1 MLFWVGSTWEKIMRR
16 VFLTLLLTILSIHS
30 HASEK
35 AVAKMHG
42 YLVKVQFSYRD
53 GNKDF
58 NTHHEIIVNEDNQDW
73 IPLTTGKE
81 GVALI
86 GKLHKVEKGIFTTEC
101 MVVDTASMPVS
112 IQRMGIVS
120 ELGKTAEIKSE
131 YLQQKVKIS
140 LLATPTEYTQGPAIA
155 E

>member
-1 MLFWVGSTWEKIMRR
+1 MTRI
-16 VFLTLLLTILSIHS
+16 FLTLLLTILSIQS

-35 AVAKMHG
+35 SDTKMYG
-42 YLVKVQFSYRD
+42 YLVKVKFSYGN

-58 NTHHEIIVNEDNQDW
+58 QTHHELIVNEDNQDW
-73 IPLTTGKE
+73 IPLTKGKD

-112 IQRMGIVS
+112 IQRMGLVS

-140 LLATPTEYTQGPAIA
+140 LTATPTEYTQGSAIV